1 MLRFAFFAYR
11 VREKANEM
19 RKQGTKRS
27 GVAGFSTRVLFLSA
41 QYFSCSSLSCLL
53 RGRCVWNAL
62 LLSRSNG
69 AKEFSSSKTS
79 AKRRQDAAAAV
90 ILLLSLFNSSTVSSH
105 KRVVWSAEGIF
116 RWERTSEQ
124 TNELEKPPCESY
136 INKKPL
142 LLLLLMLLLCLCPC
156 SRDAMRCVTLRC
168 PLQYGSNKT
177 VKFYFSWTH
186 KTREREEK
194 RKEEVRWGEEKR
206 RGEERRQTFDWAMC
220 GGDP

>member
-1 MLRFAFFAYR
+1 MLIETTSRDATVCVISYR

-79 AKRRQDAAAAV
+79 AKRRREAAAAAAAV

-156 SRDAMRCVTLRC
+156 SRDAMRYTAMPVT
-168 PLQYGSNKT
+168 
-177 VKFYFSWTH
+177 
-186 KTREREEK
+186 
-194 RKEEVRWGEEKR
+194 VR
-206 RGEERRQTFDWAMC
+206 
-220 GGDP
+220 